1 METCRRCLRTSAREG
16 LQHLPQI
23 TQMSYLVCGRCLR
36 WSAADVGRGLRQ
48 LLFHLQAVGGI
59 VIGNAVYVVA
69 CYAKDNRDDQ

>member
-1 METCRRCLRTSAREG
+1 MPPDICPRGAPTSAADH
-16 LQHLPQI
+16 LCHLP
-23 TQMSYLVCGRCLR
+23 QMSYLVCGRCLR